1 MATTDTRSGFR
12 LPWSSDRSHDDQH
25 EEPAEAAGTTAEDV
39 APASDGSE
47 AVADGTWP
55 EVDVTSRL
63 GTVTQPSDPAAQAD
77 VPTSAEEPQVMVDT
91 VNAPAPAAT
100 SAPRKPSRLIA
111 ELAAAMRATAE
122 TAREQ
127 ALAQVEA
134 DANQVVESIRAR
146 STEGVAELRHRSD
159 EDIAGIREWSKAEI
173 ARIREETDH
182 RVSERK
188 SRLETEIAAH
198 GAAIERRV
206 DEVQGTVA
214 AYEADMAEFFE
225 RLLKENDP
233 TRLATMAE
241 SMPEPPSLV
250 AWTDLDDL
258 AVEAAAPT
266 ADTQPVIE
274 AATGTAEQ
282 ADDTTVEPAAEQADD
297 TTVEP
302 GADAADDATGSAT
315 GAWASADSGWAPVA
329 TAVDT
334 QPDTAREAQTS
345 WPTGEAAEDA
355 ADDWGAPRRTA
366 TAEAGAESP
375 DRDAIMAALEAA
387 AEAVGA
393 AEAAASAD
401 QVELDPDLFVD
412 RVDEQEET
420 PYELTAD
427 PEAEAAI
434 AARLDAFGGMPEPT
448 LADRL
453 ASFQPAA
460 AAVDGEP
467 TSTQVVVTG
476 LVSVASIASFKRH
489 LGRLAGVHAVSV
501 ASGPDGEFVFSVNH
515 RPDVSFRDIVPTLP
529 GFAARVTGGDEGV
542 VNVTARD
549 PETEG

>member
-12 LPWSSDRSHDDQH
+12 LPWSSDRSHDEQH
-25 EEPAEAAGTTAEDV
+25 EEPAEAAGTAAEGV
-39 APASDGSE
+39 APASQGSE
-47 AVADGTWP
+47 TVADGTWP
-55 EVDVTSRL
+55 EVDMTSRP
-63 GTVTQPSDPAAQAD
+63 GTVTLPSDPAAQAD

-91 VNAPAPAAT
+91 VNALAPTAT
-100 SAPRKPSRLIA
+100 SAPRKPSKLIA

-122 TAREQ
+122 AAREQ

-134 DANQVVESIRAR
+134 DANQVVEAIRAR

-159 EDIAGIREWSKAEI
+159 EDVAAIREWSKVEI

-182 RVSERK
+182 RISDRK
-188 SRLETEIAAH
+188 ATLETQIAAH
-198 GAAIERRV
+198 GASIERRV
-206 DEVQGTVA
+206 EAVQGTVA

-225 RLLKENDP
+225 RLLRESDP

-250 AWTDLDDL
+250 AWTELDDL
-258 AVEAAAPT
+258 AVETVAGI

-274 AATGTAEQ
+274 AATEA
-282 ADDTTVEPAAEQADD
+282 ADDTTAEPAFEAADD
-297 TTVEP
+297 T
-302 GADAADDATGSAT
+302 TGSAT
-315 GAWASADSGWAPVA
+315 GAEAADASATTDAWASTDAEWSPVA
-329 TAVDT
+329 TAVAT
-334 QPDTAREAQTS
+334 RPEMTREAQDS
-345 WPTGEAAEDA
+345 WPIGDAAEDA
-355 ADDWGAPRRTA
+355 ANDWGAPRRAA
-366 TAEAGAESP
+366 TDEPDREP
-375 DRDAIMAALEAA
+375 LDRDAIMAALEAA

-393 AEAAASAD
+393 AEAAASSD
-401 QVELDPDLFVD
+401 QVELDPDLSVN

-420 PYELTAD
+420 SFELTVD

-448 LADRL
+448 PADRL

-460 AAVDGEP
+460 AAGDGDP

-489 LGRLAGVHAVSV
+489 LGRIAGVHAVSV